1 MYPSEIGRAIRVTG
15 KYHLP
20 GKYLIN
26 RTLSHHNLDCW
37 IVGGF
42 GAKKKVADNQSFRR
56 RLSEATLSASFL
68 NTLHITRVVE
78 VFELGITPLELPV
91 DKESRVKTR
100 DVRGEH

>member
-15 KYHLP
+15 KYHSF

-26 RTLSHHNLDCW
+26 LITIWIAGLLVALDR
-37 IVGGF
+37 
-42 GAKKKVADNQSFRR
+42 AKKKVADNQSFRR

-78 VFELGITPLELPV
+78 VFELGITPLELPLV
-91 DKESRVKTR
+91 YR
-100 DVRGEH
+100 